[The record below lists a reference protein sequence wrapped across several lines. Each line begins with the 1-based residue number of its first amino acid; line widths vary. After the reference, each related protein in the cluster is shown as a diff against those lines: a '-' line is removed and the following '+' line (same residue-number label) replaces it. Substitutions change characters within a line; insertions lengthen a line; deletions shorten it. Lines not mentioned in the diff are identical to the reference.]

1 MNEYQCVDETKAGAD
16 RRRALRCSPSVEGA
30 CTYTED
36 TKCVA
41 NSVRVCKR
49 RGGKWGECV
58 SCSPRAGHLGDSA
71 PFSFHSPPARTP
83 MKLLALLSLLIL
95 MLQEARAASLSKEE
109 REGDPYAILH
119 LGDYV
124 LSLDNY
130 DEVIDPS
137 NYDELI
143 DYGDQLPQVRP
154 RSRLTAFPER
164 NWEPEAW
171 SLSTL

>member
-1 MNEYQCVDETKAGAD
+1 
-16 RRRALRCSPSVEGA
+16 
-30 CTYTED
+30 
-36 TKCVA
+36 
-41 NSVRVCKR
+41 
-49 RGGKWGECV
+49 
-58 SCSPRAGHLGDSA
+58 
-71 PFSFHSPPARTP
+71 

-95 MLQEARAASLSKEE
+95 MLQEARTASLSEE

-143 DYGDQLPQVRP
+143 DYGDQLPQV
-154 RSRLTAFPER
+154 SLLHGLT
-164 NWEPEAW
+164 WGSW
-171 SLSTL
+171 SP

>member
-1 MNEYQCVDETKAGAD
+1 
-16 RRRALRCSPSVEGA
+16 
-30 CTYTED
+30 
-36 TKCVA
+36 
-41 NSVRVCKR
+41 
-49 RGGKWGECV
+49 
-58 SCSPRAGHLGDSA
+58 
-71 PFSFHSPPARTP
+71 

-95 MLQEARAASLSKEE
+95 MLQEARTASLSEE

-154 RSRLTAFPER
+154 CSRLTAFPER

-171 SLSTL
+171 SLSTS

>member
-1 MNEYQCVDETKAGAD
+1 
-16 RRRALRCSPSVEGA
+16 
-30 CTYTED
+30 
-36 TKCVA
+36 
-41 NSVRVCKR
+41 
-49 RGGKWGECV
+49 
-58 SCSPRAGHLGDSA
+58 
-71 PFSFHSPPARTP
+71 

-154 RSRLTAFPER
+154 LSRLTAFPER